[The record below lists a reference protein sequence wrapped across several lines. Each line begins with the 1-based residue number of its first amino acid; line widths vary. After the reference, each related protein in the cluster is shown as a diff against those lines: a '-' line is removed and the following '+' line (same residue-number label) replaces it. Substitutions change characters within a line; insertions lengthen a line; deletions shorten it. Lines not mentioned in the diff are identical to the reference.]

1 MIKVLH
7 FTSGIGRGGTER
19 QVSEIIQN
27 CNKFKQYIV
36 TLSYV
41 EDNYFNNE
49 SVILINSKNFIIR
62 LLKFNKIIEAINPN
76 IIIGWG
82 TVPFIIAV
90 LDKGLKNIKVINAS
104 IRHGVFLKT
113 KGGYL
118 RMLVARISKYVLAN
132 SQAGLKVNKIK
143 KGIVLYNGV
152 NEKFN
157 RENYP
162 ESESNKKSDA
172 FIFVSIMNLLPY
184 KDYFTI
190 FEALELLKQKGIN
203 FTYYIIGDGPLRANY
218 ESYLSKSIIKNNV
231 ILLGSINNIEEYLVQ
246 ADIFIHSSK
255 GEGISNA
262 ILEAMYMGLPII
274 TTDKGGTLEILEDN
288 AITFSY
294 QDYQALY
301 EGLNILIN
309 DEKLRKRMGKK
320 SHSIVTEKFTTEQM
334 VRNYERIIN
343 AVINNNMESI
353 SDLIYI
359 QKG

>member
-143 KGIVLYNGV
+143 K
-152 NEKFN
+152 E
-157 RENYP
+157 
-162 ESESNKKSDA
+162 
-172 FIFVSIMNLLPY
+172 
-184 KDYFTI
+184 
-190 FEALELLKQKGIN
+190 
-203 FTYYIIGDGPLRANY
+203 
-218 ESYLSKSIIKNNV
+218 
-231 ILLGSINNIEEYLVQ
+231 
-246 ADIFIHSSK
+246 
-255 GEGISNA
+255 
-262 ILEAMYMGLPII
+262 
-274 TTDKGGTLEILEDN
+274 
-288 AITFSY
+288 
-294 QDYQALY
+294 
-301 EGLNILIN
+301 
-309 DEKLRKRMGKK
+309 
-320 SHSIVTEKFTTEQM
+320 
-334 VRNYERIIN
+334 
-343 AVINNNMESI
+343 
-353 SDLIYI
+353 
-359 QKG
+359 